1 VENMEAKVDLTE
13 NAMYVVKNGRMTK
26 ISAKPHGTDE
36 VIWKDGEV
44 HDVIRS
50 QRERLNGQ
58 EVI

>member
-1 VENMEAKVDLTE
+1 
-13 NAMYVVKNGRMTK
+13 MYVVRESKITK
-26 ISAKPHGTDE
+26 VTPKAYGTDE
-36 VIWKDGEV
+36 VIWKDGKV